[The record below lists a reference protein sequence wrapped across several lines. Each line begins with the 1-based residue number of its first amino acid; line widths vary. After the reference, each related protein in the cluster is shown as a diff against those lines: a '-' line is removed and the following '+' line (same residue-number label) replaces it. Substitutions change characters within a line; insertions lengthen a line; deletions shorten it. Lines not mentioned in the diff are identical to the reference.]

1 MELPCAIGLEDDA
14 PEDLIRL
21 TCALHNTEAICRTFW
36 ALEERICEGETI
48 NVAEYVYAGLEIML
62 QDPDAWSMLTR
73 FGQSLDTFLL
83 SGLAMSEQE
92 IPRYLDT
99 AQLFCQGVK
108 NKHLDGLSPLNFATK
123 HLVSYVSWLQVAC
136 A

>member
-1 MELPCAIGLEDDA
+1 MLHCSITPEDDA
-14 PEDLIRL
+14 QKDFVRL
-21 TCALHNTEAICRTFW
+21 TCALHNTEAICRSFW

-48 NVAEYVYAGLEIML
+48 NVAEYVYVGLEIML
-62 QDPDAWSMLTR
+62 QDHDAWNMLTT
-73 FGQSLDTFLL
+73 FGEALDTFLL
-83 SGLAMSEQE
+83 KGFVVTEQK

-108 NKHLDGLSPLNFATK
+108 NRHLDGLSPLNFATK
-123 HLVSYVSWLQVAC
+123 HLVSYVSWLQVAG